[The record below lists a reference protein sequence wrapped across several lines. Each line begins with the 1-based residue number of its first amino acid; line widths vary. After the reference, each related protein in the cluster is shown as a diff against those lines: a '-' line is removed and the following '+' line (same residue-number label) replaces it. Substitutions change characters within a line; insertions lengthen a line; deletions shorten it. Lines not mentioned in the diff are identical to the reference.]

1 MVVVALVVEVPFC
14 SREKID
20 GISYR
25 LMDVLPGLVL
35 RRGVVALGVEV
46 GGWVGWVEG

>member
-1 MVVVALVVEVPFC
+1 MVLLLLLWLLLLVMVEVPFC

-20 GISYR
+20 GISFR

-46 GGWVGWVEG
+46 GG